1 MPLKSSMAS
10 IPSCSSALAL
20 SRTSTP
26 TCSSIGRRNHSIIL
40 CQSPTDISALQK
52 TNNSWFD
59 GLSEI
64 KAPRRAVTLSL
75 SCVTLAGLA
84 FPLVSF
90 PAFGILEPD
99 DDVDLMEKFKAGRKK
114 RLGQKDK
121 IKILKSE
128 AAYVQEAVYKLSEVG
143 QAIENNDF
151 TRAIGV
157 LGNSLDT
164 KWIVDVSEAFLK
176 VSSDPE
182 QKSKAETFTASLA
195 TLISAV
201 SKENLDLSKSA
212 FVSSA
217 DALEDWS
224 ALTGLSEQ
232 LKGL

>member
-1 MPLKSSMAS
+1 MAT
-10 IPSCSSALAL
+10 IPSSPFALAL
-20 SRTSTP
+20 WLSASPTS
-26 TCSSIGRRNHSIIL
+26 SSIRRRNHSVIL
-40 CQSPTDISALQK
+40 CQSPTDIPALQK
-52 TNNSWFD
+52 ANNSRFD

-64 KAPRRAVTLSL
+64 QASRRGMSLSL

-84 FPLVSF
+84 FPLVGF

-99 DDVDLMEKFKAGRKK
+99 DDVELMEKFKADRKK
-114 RLGQKDK
+114 RLGQQDK
-121 IKILKSE
+121 INTLKNE

-143 QAIENNDF
+143 QAIEKNDF

-157 LGNSLDT
+157 LGKSLDT
-164 KWIVDVSEAFLK
+164 KWIVDVKEAFLK

-182 QKSKAETFTASLA
+182 QKSKAETFTASLDS
-195 TLISAV
+195 LISAV
-201 SKENLDLSKSA
+201 SKKNLDLSKSA